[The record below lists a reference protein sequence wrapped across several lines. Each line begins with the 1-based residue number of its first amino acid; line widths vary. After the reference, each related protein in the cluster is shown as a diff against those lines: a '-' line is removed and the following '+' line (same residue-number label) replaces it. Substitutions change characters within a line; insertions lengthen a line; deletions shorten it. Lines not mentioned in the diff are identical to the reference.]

1 MRRLTL
7 HIGAHKTGTTT
18 LQATLRHN
26 EALLRT
32 RGMAIA
38 YVPPLPH
45 VHRHLGFHSPDQFF
59 PHGFSLHDPMA
70 FVDFLANQPADHVFA
85 SSENFSFV
93 FQQNVL
99 DDLAAAL
106 RAKFDHIE
114 ILIYLR
120 RQDRQAVSH
129 HQEGGRPNRRAEAA
143 LWGHGLNALPDA
155 AQTQR
160 LYLDYDARL
169 MLWENAFG
177 RDALRVRVYDRALLV
192 QGDIVVDALKVM
204 AIDHQGLARLPDQ
217 NVTLSYMQAI
227 VGHLAND
234 SLGDDVV
241 TARLLAALPKSGA
254 KMLPSAQAAREF
266 LAPYI
271 ASNRRLNARLQIS
284 ATLDLFCDDFSD
296 YPQSSP
302 QTPSQEDWANALRA
316 VITTLG
322 HAAAPHTDLTADDLR
337 KAAVALEKNDAP
349 TALRLISAAHTL
361 RPHGPYI
368 NQLKAALEA
377 RLRKPNGI

>member
-26 EALLRT
+26 EALLRA
-32 RGMAIA
+32 RGLAIA
-38 YVPPLPH
+38 YVPHLPH
-45 VHRHLGFHSPDQFF
+45 VHRHLGFHSLDQFF
-59 PHGFSLHDPMA
+59 PHGFSLHDTLA
-70 FVDFLANQPADHVFA
+70 FVDFLAHQPADHVFA

-99 DDLAAAL
+99 DELAAAL
-106 RAKFDHIE
+106 RAKFDHID

-120 RQDRQAVSH
+120 RQDRHAVSH
-129 HQEGGRPNRRAEAA
+129 HQEGARPKRRAEAA

-155 AQTQR
+155 VQTQR

-169 MLWENAFG
+169 MMWENAFG
-177 RDALRVRVYDRALLV
+177 RHALRVRVYDRALLV

-204 AIDHQGLARLPDQ
+204 GIDHQGLARMPDQ
-217 NVTLSYMQAI
+217 NVSLGHMQAI

-241 TARLLAALPKSGA
+241 TARLLAALPKGGT
-254 KMLPSAQAAREF
+254 KTLPSAQAARDF

-284 ATLDLFCDDFSD
+284 ATPDLFCDDFSD

-302 QTPSQEDWANALRA
+302 QTPSQEDWANALRT
-316 VITTLG
+316 VIATLG

-337 KAAVALEKNDAP
+337 KAAIALEKSDPP
-349 TALRLISAAHTL
+349 TALRLISAAYAL
-361 RPHGPYI
+361 RPNGPYI
-368 NQLKAALEA
+368 NQLKSALEA
-377 RLRKPNGI
+377 RLTKPDGI